1 MIEKSHLR
9 GDIMRII
16 DRNTV
21 IYTMSPDNPPVA
33 RAASGDTV
41 IFETA
46 DCFGGQIVKESDRM
60 GTLDWSRI
68 NPATGPLYVEGAA
81 PGDTLKVEILAI
93 ELASQAATVEAPGE
107 GITGL
112 AAAEETTK
120 ILPVKDNMA
129 VFSDKLTLPINPMIG
144 VIGTAP
150 EKEPISTGTPA
161 AHGGNMDCK
170 RIGEGATLYLPVN
183 VEGALLAMGDLHAV
197 MGDGEVCVCG
207 AEIAGKVT
215 VKVSV
220 VNGRPLPLPF
230 LVTTEH
236 AMAIYSAEGLDAA
249 AEGTTLAM
257 RSFLIDAVKMVPH
270 EAGMLL
276 SLAGDLRICQAVD
289 PNKTC
294 RMELSLAVIDKLGYK
309 FP

>member
-1 MIEKSHLR
+1 MLTIRRENAVYA
-9 GDIMRII
+9 M
-16 DRNTV
+16 NAQNE
-21 IYTMSPDNPPVA
+21 PAA
-33 RAASGDTV
+33 RAQNGDT
-41 IFETA
+41 ILFETS
-46 DCFGGQIVKESDRM
+46 DCFGGQIVRESDKL

-68 NPATGPLYVEGAA
+68 NPATGPVFVEGAV
-81 PGDTLKVEILAI
+81 PGDTLKVEILSIRVA
-93 ELASQAATVEAPGE
+93 EQAAVVEAPGE
-107 GITGL
+107 GITGV
-112 AAAEETTK
+112 AAREENTK
-120 ILPVKDNMA
+120 ILPIEDGCA
-129 VFSDKLTLPINPMIG
+129 RFSDALKLPVLAMIG

-150 EKEPISTGTPA
+150 AEESIPTGTPSF
-161 AHGGNMDCK
+161 HGGNMDCK

-207 AEIAGKVT
+207 AEIDGEVT
-215 VKVSV
+215 VRVSV
-220 VNGRPLPLPF
+220 VKGQPLPLPF
-230 LVTTEH
+230 LVTREH

-249 AEGTTLAM
+249 AEGATLRM
-257 RSFLIDAVKMVPH
+257 REFLNGQVGLPAH

-294 RMELSLAVIDKLGYK
+294 RMELALGIVSDLGYV

>member
-1 MIEKSHLR
+1 MLTITRDH
-9 GDIMRII
+9 
-16 DRNTV
+16 V
-21 IYTMSPDNPPVA
+21 VYAMSPDNAP
-33 RAASGDTV
+33 AAHAESGAT
-41 IFETA
+41 IRFETI
-46 DCFGGQIVKESDRM
+46 DCFGGQIVRETDKM

-68 NPATGPLYVEGAA
+68 NPATGPLFVEGAK

-93 ELASQAATVEAPGE
+93 DLEKQAATVEAPGE

-112 AAAEETTK
+112 HADNETTK
-120 ILPVKDNMA
+120 ILPVADGKAIFNDSLA
-129 VFSDKLTLPINPMIG
+129 LDLAPMIG

-150 EKEPISTGTPA
+150 AEGSIATGTPDE
-161 AHGGNMDCK
+161 HGGNMDCK
-170 RIGEGATLYLPVN
+170 RIGAGTTLYLPVN

-207 AEIAGKVT
+207 AEISGAVT
-215 VKVSV
+215 VRISV
-220 VNGRPLPLPF
+220 VKGQPLPLPF
-230 LVTTEH
+230 LVTGEH

-249 AEGTTLAM
+249 AEGATLRM
-257 RSFLIDAVKMVPH
+257 RTFLTDQAGFIPH

-294 RMELSLAVIDKLGYK
+294 RMEVPLKVIGGYR

>member
-1 MIEKSHLR
+1 MT
-9 GDIMRII
+9 II
-16 DRNTV
+16 GREYIV
-21 IYTMSPDNPPVA
+21 YAMARDNAPAA
-33 RAASGDTV
+33 RVQDGETLV
-41 IFETA
+41 FETA
-46 DCFGGQIVKESDRM
+46 DCFGGQIVRESDRM

-68 NPATGPLYVEGAA
+68 NPATGPVYVEGAES
-81 PGDTLKVEILAI
+81 GDTLKVEILRI
-93 ELASQAATVEAPGE
+93 DLAAQAATVEAPGE

-112 AAAEETTK
+112 AAQDECTK
-120 ILPVKDNMA
+120 ILPVADGQVRFN
-129 VFSDKLTLPINPMIG
+129 DRLTLPAEPMIG

-150 EKEPISTGTPA
+150 AGEAIATGTPD

-170 RIGEGATLYLPVN
+170 RIGAGTTLYLPVN
-183 VEGALLAMGDLHAV
+183 VPGALLAMGDLHAV

-207 AEIAGKVT
+207 AEIAGAVT
-215 VKVSV
+215 VRVSV
-220 VNGRPLPLPF
+220 VKGQPLPLPF
-230 LVTTEH
+230 LVTKEH

-249 AEGTTLAM
+249 AQGATLRM
-257 RSFLIDAVKMVPH
+257 RSFLVEQAGMLPH

-294 RMELSLAVIDKLGYK
+294 RMELSLDLLGKLGYA